1 MLGNAIRQVRGLN
14 HYYVTQTGNRQ
25 SESSSMKLT
34 PNHAKWCVSFKLAIL
49 IRKRV
54 ANSV

>member
-34 PNHAKWCVSFKLAIL
+34 PNHAKMVCLV
-49 IRKRV
+49 
-54 ANSV
+54 